1 MRNRLAPIVFSFG
14 TLIVLLAV
22 VYIVSSCSGPDA
34 PDEAACRVAMSAQFD
49 VSLDA
54 AMAGRSAPAATRPEA
69 CEGVSDAAVAGIAE
83 ALIAEKLFNVSPA
96 P

>member
-14 TLIVLLAV
+14 TLIVLLFV
-22 VYIVSSCSGPDA
+22 VYLVSSCSGPGA
-34 PDEAACRVAMSAQFD
+34 PDEAACRAAMSAQFD
-49 VSLDA
+49 
-54 AMAGRSAPAATRPEA
+54 AGLANPDGPAGTRPDA
-69 CEGVSDAAVAGIAE
+69 CEGVSDATITGIAE